1 MSITKKQIVITDES
15 IISFYRE
22 NPKIDIVN
30 MNHVFIDILKK
41 LSTNLNETL
50 VNSVNTKILNT
61 LTELSGSVSVIK
73 NDVSNLTR
81 DILSQMTNKLIENKK
96 EHLEY
101 MNLVLSSNALSNY
114 EKIESIIEKQNET
127 LISKTTSIITEVIPK
142 THDTYQQKVESGIA
156 NLSSI
161 ITERTKE
168 LMETITKDTP
178 ENSIK
183 EYLTQIETHLDR
195 TIQSIQQPIYSF
207 IQSSEQR
214 TNNDLQGLKEKLITH
229 TAGQDTLS
237 LDLREFLNKY
247 KYNSSMKGNV
257 SETELF
263 YILQQLF
270 PTDEVLDCRGETATC
285 DYRVNRLNKAKQ
297 PILFENKDYTRS
309 ANTEEVNKFCRDVA
323 LQRCHGIFLS
333 QNSNITYKNDFHID
347 LVDGLVLVYLCNV
360 QYNREKIRIAI
371 DIIDNLAPKME
382 YISKISTKLN
392 GFHIPKEDLDTLLEE
407 YAEFNSKKTQLT
419 EMIRNSTKQTIE
431 KIEELQFCA
440 LKRVL
445 TKNGAL
451 KPDEELKCKFCDS
464 FSGKNKASLAAHIR
478 GCKSNTTKSITPL

>member
-1 MSITKKQIVITDES
+1 
-15 IISFYRE
+15 
-22 NPKIDIVN
+22 
-30 MNHVFIDILKK
+30 
-41 LSTNLNETL
+41 
-50 VNSVNTKILNT
+50 
-61 LTELSGSVSVIK
+61 
-73 NDVSNLTR
+73 
-81 DILSQMTNKLIENKK
+81 MTNKLIENKK

-101 MNLVLSSNALSNY
+101 MNLILSNNALSNY
-114 EKIESIIEKQNET
+114 EKIESIMEKQNET

-229 TAGQDTLS
+229 TAGQDTLA

>member
-1 MSITKKQIVITDES
+1 MAIQTTQMSITKKQIVITDES

-114 EKIESIIEKQNET
+114 EKIESIIEKQNEI

-333 QNSNITYKNDFHID
+333 QNSNINITIFF
-347 LVDGLVLVYLCNV
+347 GLTIYL
-360 QYNREKIRIAI
+360 
-371 DIIDNLAPKME
+371 
-382 YISKISTKLN
+382 
-392 GFHIPKEDLDTLLEE
+392 
-407 YAEFNSKKTQLT
+407 
-419 EMIRNSTKQTIE
+419 
-431 KIEELQFCA
+431 
-440 LKRVL
+440 
-445 TKNGAL
+445 
-451 KPDEELKCKFCDS
+451 
-464 FSGKNKASLAAHIR
+464 
-478 GCKSNTTKSITPL
+478 

>member
-101 MNLVLSSNALSNY
+101 MNLILSNNALSNY
-114 EKIESIIEKQNET
+114 EKIESIMEKQNET

-392 GFHIPKEDLDTLLEE
+392 GFHIPKEDLDSLLEE

-431 KIEELQFCA
+431 TIEELQFCA

-478 GCKSNTTKSITPL
+478 GCKSNPSKTIPS